1 MKKYSYHSFSEKK
14 AQASFH
20 MVDRRL
26 ETFEYESP
34 SYYLEKSSEVKS
46 ALSMIHSAKKIECQR
61 FQIMHVLSEETSSE
75 WQGLR
80 GRINAEMFPVGVQDY
95 FVFVCGPDGF
105 VLSATK

>member
-46 ALSMIHSAKKIECQR
+46 ALSMIHSEKKLNAKDFR
-61 FQIMHVLSEETSSE
+61 
-75 WQGLR
+75 
-80 GRINAEMFPVGVQDY
+80 
-95 FVFVCGPDGF
+95 
-105 VLSATK
+105 

>member
-1 MKKYSYHSFSEKK
+1 
-14 AQASFH
+14 
-20 MVDRRL
+20 
-26 ETFEYESP
+26 
-34 SYYLEKSSEVKS
+34 
-46 ALSMIHSAKKIECQR
+46 
-61 FQIMHVLSEETSSE
+61 MHVLSEETSSE